1 MRLDCDSL
9 VNHHMTSMSH
19 YYRPP
24 RRVPSRDSEEEP
36 TTQRSRTKDILI
48 LFIGLV
54 IVCLV
59 LFALSIVLGNLGFHT
74 ISLGLSLFATI
85 LIWVSVGVG
94 VAVGITFYV
103 MQSFLKR
110 EFKKRFDRM
119 DRERNIQ
126 YRRMMGLD
134 EPEEQDQ

>member
-1 MRLDCDSL
+1 
-9 VNHHMTSMSH
+9 MTSTAH

-24 RRVPSRDSEEEP
+24 RRVPSRDSEEESG
-36 TTQRSRTKDILI
+36 TQRSRTRDILI
-48 LFIGLV
+48 LFFGLV
-54 IVCLV
+54 IICLV
-59 LFALSIVLGNLGFHT
+59 LFGLSLVLGNLGFHT

-103 MQSFLKR
+103 MRSFLKR

>member
-1 MRLDCDSL
+1 MS
-9 VNHHMTSMSH
+9 SISH

-36 TTQRSRTKDILI
+36 STQRSRTRDIII

-59 LFALSIVLGNLGFHT
+59 LFGLSIVLRNLGFH
-74 ISLGLSLFATI
+74 SMALGLSLFATI
-85 LIWVSVGVG
+85 LVWVTVGVG
-94 VAVGITFYV
+94 VAVAITFYV

-134 EPEEQDQ
+134 ESEEKDQ